1 MLLFWEQGY
10 SGTSFK
16 ALQSAMAIPHPQ
28 SLIAAFGSKPGL
40 FEAALNAYWERRLG
54 PVLARLDAD
63 ESVEAFEGLLD
74 GAARL
79 YTTSSPARGCL
90 ILTGLVNLRPD
101 DAAVSS
107 IVTAYRWRIFDAIER
122 RLARAVTDKHLSPML
137 KPSLNELCLTTLCG
151 MALRAQSGA
160 SHDDLVGGID
170 LVLEPLNA
178 SI

>member
-1 MLLFWEQGY
+1 MLLFWEWGY
-10 SGTSFK
+10 SGTSFR

-28 SLIAAFGSKPGL
+28 SLIAAFGSKSEL
-40 FEAALNAYWERRLG
+40 FEAALHAYWERRLG

-63 ESVEAFEGLLD
+63 EPVEAFDGLLD

-79 YTTSSPARGCL
+79 YTTASPARGCL
-90 ILTGLVNLRPD
+90 ILTGLVNFRPE
-101 DAAVSS
+101 DAEVSS
-107 IVTAYRWRIFDAIER
+107 VMMAYRRRIFDAIER
-122 RLARAVTDKHLSPML
+122 RLARAVTDEHLSPMFE
-137 KPSLNELCLTTLCG
+137 PSLSELCLTTLCG

-160 SHDDLVGGID
+160 GYDELVGGID